1 MKKIIFLI
9 VGMMFFITAFSY
21 ETVSFVFKDHV
32 IKYIITEESKIEIED
47 GYSLLWVSGN
57 SDYYLEKKDGDIPF
71 EIINQDDLKKYSLF
85 NYNNKYYYDSEK
97 KYIFYYDSKF
107 ASWVRTSYDNYMNS
121 QKTYLN
127 ISGGKDEHVVAL
139 TASGGWNVYY
149 ELMNDG
155 TFTEKIRIYYP
166 EDINTHVFLINSYY
180 NNNSSDNYVLREA
193 MFKSLAVNNSANG
206 YSEEKILDEY
216 VIDLGNLDIKNGEFV
231 LFKDSYKIYSWEDI
245 SVINLKNGYTQDYQK
260 AEYFRKIENDKYN
273 GLGYIFPGGDVWF
286 FDNFSD
292 INLAYKKGNID
303 DSYPDSDIYIDLG
316 GSNDVKYKV
325 TTVSNSNFG
334 TEKTSFLKYKIEI
347 SNYGENDKKVEIRY
361 NYADAVIN
369 MIATE
374 GQIKYK
380 DNSEKGII
388 SIDTTVT
395 GDAVIYIELKI
406 ERR

>member
-1 MKKIIFLI
+1 
-9 VGMMFFITAFSY
+9 
-21 ETVSFVFKDHV
+21 
-32 IKYIITEESKIEIED
+32 
-47 GYSLLWVSGN
+47 
-57 SDYYLEKKDGDIPF
+57 
-71 EIINQDDLKKYSLF
+71 
-85 NYNNKYYYDSEK
+85 
-97 KYIFYYDSKF
+97 
-107 ASWVRTSYDNYMNS
+107 
-121 QKTYLN
+121 
-127 ISGGKDEHVVAL
+127 
-139 TASGGWNVYY
+139 
-149 ELMNDG
+149 MNDG